1 MESRPK
7 APAQIFTALNRR
19 RQGGAFAIM
28 FAFLLMFIIGI
39 CALATDVGAMY
50 NRKVDLNAM
59 ADAVALAAARDLNGT
74 AAGILAA
81 KKTAKDTAER
91 MTYQNGSAFV
101 WDDAALSFGSSPS
114 RSGTWTP
121 ASGPVAAPEALFY
134 VKVDTA
140 MLDSAAGA
148 VHPLL
153 MPILSARFATL
164 QVNHSAVA
172 GRTTVN
178 VTPIAVC
185 AMSSAPTAERVT
197 GLAAN
202 ELVQYGFRRGVSYDL
217 MQLNPDGTTPARYL
231 VNPVIAPDVAS
242 TSFDTSVVDQFI
254 CTGTMWVPRL
264 TGGKIR
270 VSPLPT
276 ASPLASLSQQ
286 LNSRFDDYTG
296 GLCNAN
302 GAPPDYNIKQYTYDV
317 DKAVPWM
324 DPTKGLAAAATTT
337 TRNKLETIA
346 DLPAPPAGTQP
357 GDYGPL
363 WAYAKAAKYAATE
376 PASGYAKFDTANIK
390 DLYKSGPTAPGY
402 PTDSPTPYLALKGS
416 NYAAPAAGH
425 TEIATDNRRV
435 LNIPLLSCPVDAGT
449 NVEANVLGVGR
460 FFMTVKAKDDKLI
473 GEFAGVVPPESLT
486 GLVELY
492 P

>member
-7 APAQIFTALNRR
+7 AAARAFTPLRYR
-19 RQGGAFAIM
+19 RQAGAFAIM
-28 FAFLLMFIIGI
+28 FAFLIMFIIGI

-74 AAGILAA
+74 AAGIAA
-81 KKTAKDTAER
+81 ARKSAKDAAER
-91 MTYQNGSAFV
+91 LTYQNGSAFV
-101 WDDAALSFGSSPS
+101 WDDAALSFGSAPA
-114 RSGTWTP
+114 RSGPWIS
-121 ASGPVAAPEALFY
+121 AAGPVAAPESLFY
-134 VKVDTA
+134 AKVDTA
-140 MLDSAAGA
+140 LLDAATGT

-153 MPILSARFATL
+153 MPILSTHFSSL

-185 AMSSAPTAERVT
+185 AMSPNAVSERVT
-197 GLAAN
+197 GLASN

-217 MQLNPDGTTPARYL
+217 MQLNPDGVTPARFL
-231 VNPVIAPDVAS
+231 VNPVIAPGVGSAAFNTDVIG
-242 TSFDTSVVDQFI
+242 QFL
-254 CTGTMWVPRL
+254 CAGTMWVPRL
-264 TGGKIR
+264 TGGSLR

-276 ASPLASLSQQ
+276 ASPLASLSQL

-296 GLCNAN
+296 GFCSEN
-302 GAPPDYNIKQYTYDV
+302 GAPPDYNIKQYTYDI

-324 DPTKGLAAAATTT
+324 LPTKGLAAAATTT
-337 TRNKLETIA
+337 ARNRLETIA
-346 DLPAPPAGTQP
+346 DLPAAPGGIQP

-363 WAYAKAAKYAATE
+363 WAYAKAVKYAATE
-376 PASGYAKFDTANIK
+376 PASGYVKFDTANIK
-390 DLYKSGPTAPGY
+390 DLYKSGPTAPAY
-402 PTDSPTPYLALKGS
+402 PTDSPTPYLAVTGN
-416 NYAAPAAGH
+416 NYSPPAVAH
-425 TEIATDNRRV
+425 TEIATDSRRV
-435 LNIPLLSCPVDAGT
+435 LNIPLLACPVLAGS
-449 NVEANVLGVGR
+449 NVEASVLGVGK

-473 GEFAGVVPPESLT
+473 GEFGGLVAPESLT